1 MTLLKRLSIALLIL
15 GLSTATADDRP
26 PAITTART
34 IALGGSATAL
44 SDDAGTSF
52 WNPSGVPLLQRTELA
67 FSHADRF
74 GMGIQSNYGSFVY
87 PLFERHALGIDFLRE
102 SFGDGELSDA
112 FQIFNATYGV
122 RILQSLSLGLSGKW
136 VSQSIDLN
144 GASLRSAGGFGFD
157 LGLLLTPRFEPLD
170 RLRLGITLKD
180 VGGTSV
186 RDENSQVKEEVFKQ
200 SWRAGASYRLRDD
213 LMIALDVDDRLYAG
227 AEYQPH
233 ATLLLRGGLNRD
245 LSAPAG
251 ADKTLT
257 YAMGFGLRWKNARI
271 DYAFENHPVLP
282 ATHHL
287 SLSLAYNPAIVGIQD
302 ALVRPSPVFK
312 SLYRTYE
319 ATEFIDVVLKNSSQ
333 ESLPVTVSIDI
344 PTLTQTPHEESLVLR
359 PNSTERYG
367 FTLTFPHDLLFAQSA
382 RYDNLVQPS
391 VTVRYM
397 QGRSSKT
404 TTRRLNSMYVMGKGK
419 LSWSNPQRIAAF
431 ITQESRTVDRFAR
444 GVIAPYA
451 DLLQQRF
458 PRNNI
463 GRAALIFDA
472 LGAHGLRY
480 QLDPNTPYLQ
490 ISDDDSV
497 LDSVQY
503 PYELLQSK
511 VGDCDDTTT
520 LYCAL
525 LENLN
530 IPTAA
535 LDVNDPEYGHIF
547 MMFDSGIPIH
557 EAGDFFVSDR
567 EYVIWEGRIW
577 IPVETTLVGQSFS
590 DAWRNGASE
599 YYLRKERGYITEM
612 LISDAQRIFPPGA
625 VPEAVDIALPSQQQ
639 IDELFNRDLAFF
651 DARLDQIAL
660 GSGVSLDSA
669 EGLYDA
675 GSTYL
680 RLNQLDRALDMFN
693 RAIEMDPRMAD
704 AHNAKG
710 VVLTRQRNYPE
721 ALTFFN
727 RALELNPSDAGYRV
741 NIALTYHLQ
750 GRKDEAQRVYQ
761 EAVALNRDFADVF
774 DFLGR
779 ASDAVRAAAPAVD
792 PIQRAAAQKSYEDG
806 AAFLRLN
813 RMDRALEAF
822 DRALALDPNHADAHN
837 ARGVIATRQRRYQ
850 EALNHFD
857 NAVQHGPDNAGFYAN
872 RAIAYHLMGRK
883 DEALR
888 EYARA
893 VQLDEGYR
901 GQLDAITGGQ
911 PLPQVG
917 PPPAP
922 TPITPIQKLA
932 AERAYDDGAAF
943 LRLNALDR
951 AMEAFNR
958 ALSFDPNHAEAHNA
972 RGVIAT
978 RQRNYHDAIAHFD
991 RALQNDSNNAGFH
1004 INMAIAYHLMGRKD
1018 DALNA
1023 YQRAIALDASYRGQ
1037 IGVFEK

>member
-1 MTLLKRLSIALLIL
+1 MTLFKRLSIALLIL
-15 GLSTATADDRP
+15 GLNTASADDRP

-34 IALGGSATAL
+34 IGLGGSATAL

-67 FSHADRF
+67 FSYADRY
-74 GMGIQSNYGSFVY
+74 GMGIKSNYGSFVY

-112 FQIFNATYGV
+112 FQILNATYGV
-122 RILQSLSLGLSGKW
+122 RPFQFLSLGLSGKW
-136 VSQSIDLN
+136 VSQNIDLN

-157 LGLLLTPRFEPLD
+157 LGLLLTPRFKPLD

-200 SWRAGASYRLRDD
+200 TWRVGTSYRLRDD
-213 LMIALDVDDRLYAG
+213 LMVALDVDDKLYAG

-233 ATLLLRGGLNRD
+233 AMLALRGGLNRD

-251 ADKTLT
+251 ADNTLT
-257 YAMGFGLRWKNARI
+257 YALGFGLRWKNARI
-271 DYAFENHPVLP
+271 DYAFEHHPVLP

-287 SLSLAYNPAIVGIQD
+287 SMALAYNPAIVGIQD

-312 SLYRTYE
+312 SLYKTYE
-319 ATEFIDVVLKNSSQ
+319 ATEFVDVVLKNSSQ

-344 PTLTQTPHEESLVLR
+344 PTLTQTPHEQTITLK

-367 FTLTFPHDLLFAQSA
+367 FTLTFPQDLLFTQSSK
-382 RYDNLVQPS
+382 YDNLVQPS
-391 VTVRYM
+391 VTVSYM

-404 TTRRLNSMYVMGKGK
+404 ATKRLNSVYVLGKGK
-419 LSWSNPQRIAAF
+419 LSWSNAHRIAAF
-431 ITQESRTVDRFAR
+431 VTPQSQTVEGFAR
-444 GVIAPYA
+444 GVMAPYA
-451 DLLQQRF
+451 DMLQQRF
-458 PRNNI
+458 PKNNI
-463 GRAALIFDA
+463 GKAALVFDA
-472 LGAHGLRY
+472 LSAYGLRY
-480 QLDPNTPYLQ
+480 QQDQTTPYLQ
-490 ISDDDSV
+490 IFEDDSV
-497 LDSVQY
+497 FDTVQY
-503 PYELLQSK
+503 PYEFLQSK
-511 VGDCDDTTT
+511 VGDCDDCTVV
-520 LYCAL
+520 YASM

-535 LDVNDPEYGHIF
+535 LDVNDPEYGHIY
-547 MMFDSGIPIH
+547 MMFDSGIPIN
-557 EAGDFFVSDR
+557 EAGNFFTSDK
-567 EYVIWEGRIW
+567 EYVIWEGRLW
-577 IPVETTLVGQSFS
+577 IPVETTLFGQSFA
-590 DAWRNGASE
+590 DAWRNGANE
-599 YYLRKERGYITEM
+599 YYVRKARGYINEI
-612 LISDAQRIFPPGA
+612 LISEAQQTFPPGV
-625 VPEAVDIALPSQQQ
+625 VPDADIALPSQQQ

-693 RAIEMDPRMAD
+693 RAIDMDARMAD

-710 VVLTRQRNYPE
+710 VVLTRQRNYGE

-727 RALELNPSDAGYRV
+727 RALELNPNDAGYRI
-741 NIALTYHLQ
+741 NIALAYHLQ
-750 GRKDEAQRVYQ
+750 GRKDDAQRVYQ
-761 EAVALNRDFADVF
+761 EAVAINRDFAGVL

-822 DRALALDPNHADAHN
+822 DRALSLDPNHAEAHN
-837 ARGVIATRQRRYQ
+837 AKGVIATRQRNYR
-850 EALNHFD
+850 EAIALYD
-857 NAVQHGPDNAGFYAN
+857 KAVQLDANNAGFHIN
-872 RAIAYHLMGRK
+872 LAIAYHLMGQK
-883 DEALR
+883 DAAMR

-893 VQLDEGYR
+893 VQLDPGYH
-901 GQLDAITGGQ
+901 GHLDAITVGQ
-911 PLPQVG
+911 PLPQVA
-917 PPPAP
+917 PAP
-922 TPITPIQKLA
+922 AAAITPIQKLA
-932 AERAYDDGAAF
+932 ADRAYEDGAAF
-943 LRLNALDR
+943 LRLKAMDR
-951 AMEAFNR
+951 ALEAFNR
-958 ALSFDPNHAEAHNA
+958 ALSFDPNHADAQNA
-972 RGVIAT
+972 RGVIAI
-978 RQRNYHDAIAHFD
+978 RQRDYQAAVEHINN
-991 RALQNDSNNAGFH
+991 ALQREPDHAGFH
-1004 INMAIAYHLMGRKD
+1004 INLAIAYHLMGRKD
-1018 DALNA
+1018 DALKA
-1023 YQRAIALDASYRGQ
+1023 YQRAVALDDSYRGQ
-1037 IGVFEK
+1037 IEAFEK